1 MKKRILTVVM
11 NKTEALLRMSA
22 EKTECYLRAGFE
34 NAEKDLMPLTEAE
47 QYSLLGGGKR
57 IRPFLTFEFCR
68 VLGGKEEAAA
78 PFASAIEMIH
88 TYSLIHDDL
97 PCMDDDTYRRGR
109 LTCHKRFDEATA
121 VLAGD
126 ALLTDAFGVAA
137 GNKHVSAEAARE
149 AVLLLSK
156 AAGSHGMVGGQILD
170 MGAEKKQM
178 SGIGELL
185 RLQSLKTGALIRV
198 AAGLGCLAAG
208 KRSDSPEFAAADRY
222 AAGIGLA
229 FQIVDDILDV
239 EGNAEQLGKATGVD
253 AKMNKVTF
261 MSFYTVKEAR
271 AYAARLTD
279 EAKSAIAFLPESE
292 TLCELADYLLDRK
305 Y

>member
-1 MKKRILTVVM
+1 MTM
-11 NKTEALLRMSA
+11 NKTEALLKMSA
-22 EKTECYLRAGFE
+22 AKTEGYLKALFE
-34 NAEKDLMPLTEAE
+34 NAEKDLLPLVEAE
-47 QYSLLGGGKR
+47 TYSLLGGGKR
-57 IRPFLTFEFCR
+57 IRPFLVFEFCR
-68 VLGGKEEAAA
+68 VLGGEEAAAA

-97 PCMDDDTYRRGR
+97 PCMDDDDYRRGR
-109 LTCHKRFDEATA
+109 LTCHKKFDEATA

-137 GNKHVSAEAARE
+137 RNAHVSAEAARE
-149 AVLLLSK
+149 AVLLLSE
-156 AAGSHGMVGGQILD
+156 AAGTHGMVGGQILD
-170 MGAEKKQM
+170 MGAENKKL
-178 SGIGELL
+178 SGIGEIL

-198 AAGLGCLAAG
+198 AAKLGCLAAG
-208 KRSDSPEFAAADRY
+208 KQRDSKEFLAADRF

-239 EGNAEQLGKATGVD
+239 EGNAEQLGKATGAD
-253 AKMNKVTF
+253 AKMNKTTF
-261 MSFYTVKEAR
+261 MSFYSVKEAR

-279 EAKSAIAFLPESE
+279 EAKNAIAFLPERQ
-292 TLCELADYLLDRK
+292 TLCDLADYLLERK